1 MTGNI
6 SKRRVSLIT
15 LLMVLGLLLAGCGAE
30 ATPTTAPPA
39 ATNTTAAA
47 AATDTTAPAQ
57 PTATT
62 AAAASTPT
70 TVAMATTPT
79 ASSAVTPTEAAGATP
94 STGGSAVAP
103 TPVSSWKPGAHANSV
118 PAPSKL
124 VSGGTLTVGSDVSYP
139 PQEYMDAS
147 NNPIGFD
154 MDVASEIASRLGL
167 QSKVVNFNFNDI
179 IPALNAGQFDM
190 VISAMNVTPD
200 RSKAVNFVPYYAAGQ
215 SVLVPKGNPK
225 NIKTLDDLSG
235 LTVAVQQG
243 TTEQDSLNAENAKLS
258 QAGKPQITILTY
270 PTDTDAVD
278 QLRVGRADAAMD
290 DDPVAA
296 YYTLLN
302 PNFEVALAG
311 YSPADEGIAIALN
324 NKDMQTAIAK
334 AVSDMKSDGTLDAI
348 KAKWKLK

>member
-1 MTGNI
+1 MTRKI
-6 SKRRVSLIT
+6 SKRRVSLLA

-30 ATPTTAPPA
+30 ATPTALPA
-39 ATNTTAAA
+39 ATSTTAPAA

-57 PTATT
+57 PTDTI

-70 TVAMATTPT
+70 AMT
-79 ASSAVTPTEAAGATP
+79 AVTPTEAAGGTP
-94 STGGSAVAP
+94 STSGSTVAP
-103 TPVSSWKPGAHANSV
+103 TPASAWKPGAHPNTV

-147 NNPIGFD
+147 NNPVGFD
-154 MDVASEIASRLGL
+154 IDVASEVASRLGL

-179 IPALNAGQFDM
+179 IPALNAGQFDI
-190 VISAMNVTPD
+190 VISAMNLTPE
-200 RSKAVNFVPYYAAGQ
+200 RSKAVNFVQYYGAGQ
-215 SVLVPKGNPK
+215 SVLVAKGNPK

-243 TTEQDSLNAENAKLS
+243 TTEQDSLNAENDKLS
-258 QAGKPQITILTY
+258 AAGKPKINILTY

-296 YYTLLN
+296 YYVLLN
-302 PNFEVALAG
+302 PNFEVARAG
-311 YSPADEGIAIALN
+311 YMPADEGIAIALN
-324 NKDMQTAIAK
+324 NNDMQTAVTK
-334 AVSDMKSDGTLDAI
+334 AISDMKSDGTLDAI
-348 KAKWKLK
+348 KAKWELK